1 MNIIAKNTFV
11 NLVHPGRGVFG
22 SDFGTVTFTF
32 AKNNINNYNGT
43 YYRLFD
49 VQGEVK
55 SNEVREQALLSHKGK
70 YIANQS
76 NFYKIPGSPVAYW
89 VSEQVFNL
97 YSTLPKM
104 NSFGELKHGMS
115 TGDNNNCLRYWYEIK
130 RKDLIV
136 NAKTLDEFTT
146 SGCIYIPYNKGG
158 SYRKWYGNLD
168 YVIGYNK
175 KYNDYMD
182 SLGGH
187 RHDNQSY
194 YFKEAITWSLTN
206 SSYFGA
212 RFRPAGSIFDV
223 NGMSMFV
230 SKQFDL
236 HYLLGFMCSKIS
248 SSFMK
253 INNPTLASQVG
264 DVSRLPI
271 IYSEDKLSKV
281 SVLVNECIDYAKTD
295 WDSFETSWD
304 FKKHPLI

>member
-1 MNIIAKNTFV
+1 
-11 NLVHPGRGVFG
+11 
-22 SDFGTVTFTF
+22 
-32 AKNNINNYNGT
+32 
-43 YYRLFD
+43 
-49 VQGEVK
+49 
-55 SNEVREQALLSHKGK
+55 
-70 YIANQS
+70 
-76 NFYKIPGSPVAYW
+76 
-89 VSEQVFNL
+89 
-97 YSTLPKM
+97 
-104 NSFGELKHGMS
+104 
-115 TGDNNNCLRYWYEIK
+115 
-130 RKDLIV
+130 
-136 NAKTLDEFTT
+136 
-146 SGCIYIPYNKGG
+146 
-158 SYRKWYGNLD
+158 
-168 YVIGYNK
+168 
-175 KYNDYMD
+175 MD

-295 WDSFETSWD
+295 WDSYETSWD
-304 FKKHPLI
+304 FKRHPLINYSYHSDNPMLDSKTGKTYQRNKAMYDTEPVEVGLLSASRKISNMIFSLNFYQKDAVGDNRSAANYLLYFVDSNGKQISDTAKIIADKTSVNGQERTFRCSFNLKSLKYDNKASYYLLIKNESGQETPQKEEFQIDIAFAVEEFDFLS